1 MAGWILHSKPVN
13 FVKNKI
19 RNSRYSSNVMGISD
33 FFFHVFHGVFTV
45 ITYFFHAQFTF
56 FHGNDFAEKSSLSSP
71 TWLQCGVLHTA
82 LNFNLAQI
90 HFGLLHIGLH
100 ATLEVELLK
109 DFGLNS

>member
-33 FFFHVFHGVFTV
+33 FFSRFSRSFHGHHLL
-45 ITYFFHAQFTF
+45 FHAQFTF